1 MIGSTSDLPEEPQ
14 EKAVFVEDLS
24 EKELKVALDMP
35 TGLINLGNTCYLN
48 ATIQSLSVVPELL
61 DCLKKYNGSITLN
74 SDDGVHNM
82 VVTIRDTYA
91 QMEKNSVVMPMS
103 LLDMLHIMFPQFAE
117 KNEHGNFIQQ
127 DAHECWGELMK
138 IMQQKLKIESPNGQT
153 LNFITQYFGVN
164 FHSILKLKD
173 NEEKETTSEEN
184 FLQLSCFISQGTSIF
199 TNICI
204 LIKI

>member
-1 MIGSTSDLPEEPQ
+1 MIGSTSNLPEEPL

-48 ATIQSLSVVPELL
+48 ATIQSLSVVPELR
-61 DCLKKYNGSITLN
+61 DCLKKYDGSITMN
-74 SDDGVHNM
+74 TGDGIHNM
-82 VVTIRDTYA
+82 VVTLRDTYT
-91 QMEKNSVVMPMS
+91 QMEKNSVVIPMS

-117 KNEHGNFIQQ
+117 KNENGNFIQQ

-138 IMQQKLKIESPNGQT
+138 AMQQKLKIQNPNGET

-164 FHSILKLKD
+164 FHSTMKLKD
-173 NEEKETTSEEN
+173 NNDESKETTAEEN
-184 FLQLSCFISQGTSIF
+184 FLQLSCFISQGI
-199 TNICI
+199 
-204 LIKI
+204 